1 VKRELAQLDMLRE
14 EVARIRRMNEQEL
27 PAIRE
32 ARESSARPE
41 DKSPPP
47 SPVPTAALAAA
58 PAAATA
64 AARRT
69 GSPGRSMSPVIAQR
83 LRSFHGARGGPST
96 GGRESPAPGSGAGDG
111 SSDSSSS
118 SSNATAAVPV
128 RGRLTPPPG
137 HRTVTQSGRASP
149 RPSSSGGGRESP
161 APAIAAGA
169 AEAAAMENQ
178 PQNASRSM
186 SPLIAQRMAAFRT
199 QKT

>member
-118 SSNATAAVPV
+118 SNATAAVPV